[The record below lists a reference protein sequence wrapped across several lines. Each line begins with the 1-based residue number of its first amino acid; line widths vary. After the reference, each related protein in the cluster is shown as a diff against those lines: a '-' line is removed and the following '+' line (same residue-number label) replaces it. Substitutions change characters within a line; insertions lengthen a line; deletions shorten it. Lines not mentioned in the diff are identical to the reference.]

1 MSADKELLERYVEL
15 YNAGD
20 LDARSTRVTSS
31 SKASCSELTSTS

>member
-1 MSADKELLERYVEL
+1 MKANQELLEHYVEL

-31 SKASCSELTSTS
+31 SRASCSELMSTS